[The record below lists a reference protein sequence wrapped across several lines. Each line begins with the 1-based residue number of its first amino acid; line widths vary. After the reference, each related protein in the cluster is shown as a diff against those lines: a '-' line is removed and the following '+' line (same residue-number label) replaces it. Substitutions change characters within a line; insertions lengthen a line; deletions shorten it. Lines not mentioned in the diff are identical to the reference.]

1 MTESNS
7 KHSKR
12 RVNGVLLF
20 DKPLGISSNTALQQV
35 KRLYHAQKAGHTGVL
50 DPLATGL
57 LPICFGEATKF
68 AQYLLDADKAYT
80 ATVYLGKA
88 TSTGDAEG
96 EVIEKSDVIPDE
108 NTFQAACQAF
118 LGEIQQIPPMYS
130 ALKHQGRALYDYAR
144 RGIHIDRPPR
154 DVVIHQIQIQS
165 FRQPETVL
173 DIKCSKG
180 TYIRTL
186 AEDIARHA
194 GTVAHL
200 TALRRTA
207 TAGFDIQN
215 AYDWH
220 TLENLNQEAL
230 DALLLPCD
238 AGLRHLPEIIL
249 DNAQIQALQQGKKVA
264 FHINQSIISSFR
276 VYNHEKRFIGL
287 VQYVSGSLKAQR
299 LMSTEAER
307 C

>member
-108 NTFQAACQAF
+108 NTFQAACDAF

-144 RGIHIDRPPR
+144 QGIHIDRPPR

-249 DNAQIQALQQGKKVA
+249 DNAQIQALQQGEKVA
-264 FHINQSIISSFR
+264 FHTNQSIISSFR

-287 VQYVSGSLKAQR
+287 VQYISGSLKAQR